1 MEMQVLE
8 NNFEQIYREW
18 FIYNEFFNK
27 LEKNPEKRKEKL
39 TELANKGV
47 SEEELV
53 NEIFDS
59 GIGYEFHKKD
69 LDILSQRLLS
79 AYKTVEGYLDVPQE
93 ALDNIKQLQLS
104 PTLYVIEKG
113 VAKAMDEDLLEKV
126 KLSIRK
132 DFEVLYNELKK
143 QSSN

>member
-18 FIYNEFFNK
+18 FTYNEFFNK

-79 AYKTVEGYLDVPQE
+79 AYKTVEGYLNIPQE

-113 VAKAMDEDLLEKV
+113 VAKALDEDLLEKV

>member
-1 MEMQVLE
+1 MQVLE

-18 FIYNEFFNK
+18 FTYNEFFNK

-47 SEEELV
+47 SEEELI

-79 AYKTVEGYLDVPQE
+79 AYKTVEGYLNIPQE

-113 VAKAMDEDLLEKV
+113 VAKALDEDLLEKV